1 MSDIGKKL
9 RLSRIF
15 PRDGR
20 ALVVAMDHAS
30 VFGPMA
36 GLEKPGET
44 INRVIE
50 GGADAIMT
58 TFGVIRQ
65 FYHLMQGRVAIILRI
80 DGGPTIYGMEGFLTK
95 GEWNLLYSVEEAV
108 KLGADGVIAM
118 AFLGVPGEGTIL
130 KGLANVAEKCQDWG
144 MPLVAETLPI
154 PSEKIKNPYDVEHVS
169 VAARIGQEY
178 GADLIKTNYTGNPE
192 DFRKV
197 TEICAIPVLIAGGP
211 MMESPRDVLGTV
223 KGTIDSGGKGVV
235 FGRNIWQYKDPAA
248 MTRAI
253 ARIIHDGATIEEAMK
268 ELPEGKP

>member
-15 PRDGR
+15 PEDGH
-20 ALVVAMDHAS
+20 AMIVAMDHAS

-36 GLEKPGET
+36 GLEKPGEI
-44 INRVIE
+44 INKVIE

-65 FYHLMQGRVAIILRI
+65 FCYLMQGRVAIILRI
-80 DGGPTIYGMEGFLTK
+80 DGGPTSYGLEGFLTK

-108 KLGADGVIAM
+108 KLGADGVMAM

-154 PSEKIKNPYDVEHVS
+154 PSERIKDPYDAEHVS
-169 VAARIGQEY
+169 VAARVGQEY
-178 GADLIKTNYTGNPE
+178 GADFIKTYYTGSPE
-192 DFRKV
+192 SFGKV
-197 TEICAIPVLIAGGP
+197 TESCAIPVLIAGGP
-211 MMESPRDVLGTV
+211 IMESPKDVLEVV
-223 KGTIDSGGKGVV
+223 KGTMDSGGRGVV
-235 FGRNIWQYKDPAA
+235 FGRNIWQYKDPTA
-248 MTRAI
+248 MTRAV
-253 ARIIHDGATIEEAMK
+253 ARMIHEGATVEEAMK
-268 ELPEGKP
+268 ELPEEKP